1 MTTVE
6 HDLTAAI
13 GRVDA
18 RRTRSRQKA
27 IGASDVGVCRRRTA
41 YKLAGTKATN
51 EPEGLAAMMGT
62 WIHKGYLAVVRKE
75 YGARIEVRLRSPLVQ
90 GHADAVYDDLVE
102 DGKTKGRYVYQTV
115 VDSGPK
121 LHEWFQVSLYAW
133 MLRNGFSVD
142 KRRGYPQ
149 PGEKVP
155 IERVRLRFLDRDTGK
170 NHAVE
175 APYDPAI
182 TAEAIGWIGGVY
194 DKLEAGGPE
203 NVPRD
208 GHGPE
213 VSAICDWCPF
223 LDACWGPALLG
234 PDARARQS
242 LHLRDDVD
250 VEHALSEYDRG
261 RALASDGEAIKKRE
275 RKFLDGAPAG
285 VYGGFALSWSGGK
298 PKLVP
303 DKDAAVNVLEN
314 MGVPVPMKWTG
325 EGRTISVRP
334 APESSPG

>member
-13 GRVDA
+13 HRVDS

-41 YKLAGTKATN
+41 YKLAGTPATN

-62 WIHKGYLAVVRKE
+62 WIHKGYLAVMRKE

-90 GHADAVYDDLVE
+90 GHADAVFDDLVE
-102 DGKTKGRYVYQTV
+102 DGKTKGRFVYQQV
-115 VDSGPK
+115 VDNGPK
-121 LHEWFQVSLYAW
+121 INEWFQVHLYAW
-133 MLRNGFSVD
+133 MLRNGHSID

-149 PGEKVP
+149 PGERVP
-155 IERVRLRFLDRDTGK
+155 IERVRLRFLDRDTGS

-175 APYDPAI
+175 SPYDPAI
-182 TAEAIGWIGGVY
+182 TAEAIGWVGEVY
-194 DKLEAGGPE
+194 EKLEDGGPE

-208 GHGPE
+208 GYGPE

-223 LDACWGPALLG
+223 LDACWGPPLLG
-234 PDARARQS
+234 PRAPARQS
-242 LHLRDDVD
+242 LQLRDDLD

-275 RKFLDGAPAG
+275 RKFLDGAPSG
-285 VYGGFALSWSGGK
+285 IYGRFALSWSGGR
-298 PKLVP
+298 PKEVV
-303 DKDAAVNVLEN
+303 DKDAAVAELEER
-314 MGVPVPMKWTG
+314 GIPVPMKWTTDS
-325 EGRTISVRP
+325 RTISVRP